1 MTQTY
6 IDIDI
11 DIDNSFVPYTN
22 YDVSSNSSNS
32 TNSVEMNENDPVIAM
47 NNITR
52 NIDCVRNIN
61 KIIQN
66 FISKGGNIDDIL
78 NTSSRLGNI
87 DVVKIM
93 IDYGADVNSCN
104 NDALLWSVLNKNN
117 DITKLLVNNGSNVNA
132 CSGLAFL
139 WVIQNNDINM
149 IKFFL
154 QNGANTDNVGESI
167 KNILHEPIFEK
178 APENIKFRNTS
189 ECPISY
195 VKFNTNS
202 TNIANSENDTI
213 QKIGC
218 SKCLNVFEKTALESW
233 FKHNAICPMKCG
245 SIKFYLL

>member
-6 IDIDI
+6 IDINI
-11 DIDNSFVPYTN
+11 DINNNNNSFVPYTN
-22 YDVSSNSSNS
+22 YDVSVSANS
-32 TNSVEMNENDPVIAM
+32 TNSLEMNENDPVIVM
-47 NNITR
+47 NNISH
-52 NIDCVRNIN
+52 NIDCERNIN
-61 KIIQN
+61 KIIQK

-149 IKFFL
+149 IKYFL

-195 VKFNTNS
+195 VKFNANS
-202 TNIANSENDTI
+202 ENSENDTI

-233 FKHNAICPMKCG
+233 FKYNAICPMKCG